1 MSINKDI
8 EKVMEKGIEKGV
20 EKGIVKAV
28 EKLIDEGIIQC
39 AVIETVNQ
47 IMNIVKCSLE
57 STINTSICPAL
68 KQLEEVFI
76 KIITSE
82 GTVNDLNKIKMN
94 LRNIKSEEQLNF
106 VLNKLY
112 LENKHISLET
122 FNKYMD
128 EYINNIN
135 SNSSEAEF
143 HSNEN

>member
-68 KQLEEVFI
+68 KQLEEIFI
-76 KIITSE
+76 KIVTSE
-82 GTVNDLNKIKMN
+82 CAVNDLNKIKMN

-106 VLNKLY
+106 ILDKLY
-112 LENKHISLET
+112 SENKHISLEM

-128 EYINNIN
+128 KYINDAKTN
-135 SNSSEAEF
+135 SCEDEF
-143 HSNEN
+143 HLDED

>member
-8 EKVMEKGIEKGV
+8 EKVMEKGI

-47 IMNIVKCSLE
+47 IMNIIKCSLE
-57 STINTSICPAL
+57 TTINTSICPAL

-82 GTVNDLNKIKMN
+82 GTNDLNKIKMN

-106 VLNKLY
+106 ILDKLY

-128 EYINNIN
+128 EYINNVN
-135 SNSSEAEF
+135 SNPSEAEF
-143 HSNEN
+143 HPNED

>member
-47 IMNIVKCSLE
+47 IMNIIKCSLE

-68 KQLEEVFI
+68 KQLEEIFI

-82 GTVNDLNKIKMN
+82 CAVNDLNKIKMN
-94 LRNIKSEEQLNF
+94 LRNIKSEQQLNF

-112 LENKHISLET
+112 LENKHISLEA

-135 SNSSEAEF
+135 SNSSEAEPN
-143 HSNEN
+143 SNED